1 MKGAPD
7 ADSIGTILVRIWH
20 VMACL
25 QGYATIFMRGNILT
39 QSGLLPLPQPFFY
52 FNMYIASLFV
62 NKIICY
68 IEICVCSDRLLQYA
82 NRYKSIVENMIHSI
96 CTHGRSIVS
105 WLSTVDLPI
114 RSFHEYYVLKYMDN
128 KANMF
133 QFIAVIMMWRTY
145 ELYELILAQTEIKV
159 SHYQCHKWDI
169 SLIWVWKCHRFGVR
183 IALWG
188 PFY

>member
-1 MKGAPD
+1 MLTA
-7 ADSIGTILVRIWH
+7 SVRFWSGSGMLWH
-20 VMACL
+20 VYRVMQRYSCVETYWRN
-25 QGYATIFMRGNILT
+25 QVYCPYPNR
-39 QSGLLPLPQPFFY
+39 FFY

-96 CTHGRSIVS
+96 CSHGRSIVS